1 MNEDLGDILKNGF
14 QTWKNN
20 LITCVPFLL
29 SAILIILLVLGLLIF
44 VIFLMAGSLSSL
56 GYTLTSSL
64 SNLPILSFFLLILLV
79 IIFVV
84 VISLIDAF
92 FEAGAIGMAK
102 EATQKGKTSL
112 DDMMQYG
119 KKKVVSLFLA
129 NLLVGIIILVGVI
142 ILLGCFIGI
151 PYLFGFFSGYGGMN
165 LWLLLFII
173 LGICLTLLYLLIT
186 AIIFSPVKYALVV
199 SDLGAIAGVEEGYNF
214 FKKHKLDVFLMWLI
228 VLAVGLGLSAV
239 SFILRLPLSFIPL
252 LGVILSVIIS
262 ILTALTSVLVIAP
275 LTAIWWTRLYLNRI
289 EKSSQVVPPAKE
301 IPPQSEQAI
310 YI

>member
-173 LGICLTLLYLLIT
+173 LGICLTLLYLLMQ
-186 AIIFSPVKYALVV
+186 V
-199 SDLGAIAGVEEGYNF
+199 
-214 FKKHKLDVFLMWLI
+214 LMPI
-228 VLAVGLGLSAV
+228 H
-239 SFILRLPLSFIPL
+239 IHYP
-252 LGVILSVIIS
+252 
-262 ILTALTSVLVIAP
+262 
-275 LTAIWWTRLYLNRI
+275 LYLI
-289 EKSSQVVPPAKE
+289 
-301 IPPQSEQAI
+301 
-310 YI
+310 